1 MAKLHN
7 LNRHSIAKT
16 RTDIRDQRVELM
28 NLCSRDVKGADPH
41 RTRELLDDYL
51 DYLDTALSEQGSRSN
66 DVSQIQEMLLE
77 VSQIVRSG
85 RAGVTAKDYRNII
98 SHLTDIYAKGLAE
111 EMQCPFIITSVDY
124 ADVIEAISQEYPAF
138 DYREVV
144 GQLLYYMSQLFRN
157 RKGSWMMV
165 YEHLLLLP
173 ESINVLALSDQ
184 KSFMEIQEW
193 TNQGVENLFQIYRDY
208 KEMIGETE
216 CELAGLER
224 RIAVQKE
231 EMAVQKNSAVIA
243 FDSLRKK
250 RVLKAMLS
258 QKARLI
264 EELQSKQM
272 ILELVEDDIREF
284 EEKLVELRRAY
295 FIRLV

>member
-1 MAKLHN
+1 MAMLHN
-7 LNRHSIAKT
+7 LNGRSVSKA
-16 RTDIRDQRVELM
+16 RSDIRDLRVELM
-28 NLCSRDVKGADPH
+28 SLCSREGRGADPH
-41 RTRELLDDYL
+41 RSRELLDDYL
-51 DYLDTALSEQGSRSN
+51 DYLDTALSGQGRSI

-77 VSQIVRSG
+77 VSQIIRSG
-85 RAGVTAKDYRNII
+85 RAGVSADDYRKII
-98 SHLTDIYAKGLAE
+98 SHLTGIYAKGLAE
-111 EMQCPFIITSVDY
+111 EMKCPFIITSVDY
-124 ADVIEAISQEYPAF
+124 ADVIEAISQECPAF
-138 DYREVV
+138 DYREVM

-165 YEHLLLLP
+165 YEHLLSLP
-173 ESINVLALSDQ
+173 ESIDALALSNR
-184 KSFMEIQEW
+184 KTFMEIQEW
-193 TNQGVENLFQIYRDY
+193 TEQGVDSLFQICRDY
-208 KEMIGETE
+208 KGMIGQTE
-216 CELAGLER
+216 HDLAGLER
-224 RIAVQKE
+224 RIAVQKD
-231 EMAVQKNSAVIA
+231 EMAAQKNSAVIA

-264 EELQSKQM
+264 EELQSKKM

>member
-7 LNRHSIAKT
+7 LNGHTVSKARP
-16 RTDIRDQRVELM
+16 DIRDLRVELM
-28 NLCSRDVKGADPH
+28 SLCSREGSGADPH
-41 RTRELLDDYL
+41 RLRELLDDYI
-51 DYLDTALSEQGSRSN
+51 DYLDTALSEQGGRSI

-77 VSQIVRSG
+77 VSQIIRSG
-85 RAGVTAKDYRNII
+85 RAGVSTDDYRNII
-98 SHLTDIYAKGLAE
+98 SHLTGIYAKGLAE
-111 EMQCPFIITSVDY
+111 EMKCPFIITSVDY
-124 ADVIEAISQEYPAF
+124 ADVIEAISHEYPAF
-138 DYREVV
+138 DYREVM

-165 YEHLLLLP
+165 YEHLLSLP
-173 ESINVLALSDQ
+173 ESIDALALSNR
-184 KSFMEIQEW
+184 KAFTEIQEW
-193 TNQGVENLFQIYRDY
+193 TEQGVDSLFQICRDY
-208 KEMIGETE
+208 KEMVGQTE
-216 CELAGLER
+216 HDLAGLER
-224 RIAVQKE
+224 RIAVHKD
-231 EMAVQKNSAVIA
+231 EMKAQQHRAVIA

-264 EELQSKQM
+264 EALRSKQM

>member
-1 MAKLHN
+1 
-7 LNRHSIAKT
+7 
-16 RTDIRDQRVELM
+16 
-28 NLCSRDVKGADPH
+28 
-41 RTRELLDDYL
+41 
-51 DYLDTALSEQGSRSN
+51 
-66 DVSQIQEMLLE
+66 MLLE
-77 VSQIVRSG
+77 VSQIIRSG
-85 RAGVTAKDYRNII
+85 RAGVSTDDYRKII
-98 SHLTDIYAKGLAE
+98 SHLTGIYAKGLAE
-111 EMQCPFIITSVDY
+111 EMKCPFIITSVDY

-138 DYREVV
+138 DYREVM

-165 YEHLLLLP
+165 YEHLLSLP
-173 ESINVLALSDQ
+173 ESVDALALSNR
-184 KSFMEIQEW
+184 KAFMEIQEW
-193 TNQGVENLFQIYRDY
+193 TEQGVDSLFQICRDY
-208 KEMIGETE
+208 KEMIGQAEHD
-216 CELAGLER
+216 LAGLEQ
-224 RIAVQKE
+224 RIAVQKD
-231 EMAVQKNSAVIA
+231 EMATQKNRAVIA